1 MPEYMKLR
9 FGGKRIQIYLAILS
23 LFVYIFTKISVGV
36 ISSTF
41 KVTKLKKNRYRSTYL
56 TVLY

>member
-36 ISSTF
+36 ISRTF

>member
-36 ISSTF
+36 ISRTF
-41 KVTKLKKNRYRSTYL
+41 KVTKLKE
-56 TVLY
+56 